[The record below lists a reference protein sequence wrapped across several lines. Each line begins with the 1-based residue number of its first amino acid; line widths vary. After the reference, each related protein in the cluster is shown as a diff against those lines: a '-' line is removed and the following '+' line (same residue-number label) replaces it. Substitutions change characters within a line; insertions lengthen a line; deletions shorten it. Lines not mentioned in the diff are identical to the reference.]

1 MTRKRGKVAGGGGAS
16 PAMQAAAAAAEA
28 RGMALEEA
36 VNRWALLFYAHQAL
50 QAFRAGRSHDFRQLR
65 DVINAMLARP
75 LALEQQVLLQ
85 LRIIQLLSRIEEDW
99 TIDTKTEQTPLE
111 CALVLLDKMKKE
123 VNIDVNVIEDIRT
136 KIKEAAVIASVK
148 NKEYALASRIL
159 KKHMSKDP
167 NTQKM
172 RLLLQSIIRE
182 RNFLHPTIWN
192 FSYKAFQQ
200 DVLLLLESF
209 LDDSEPLLLVMAK
222 KNLAEK
228 TEARLSPAEAAAG
241 QEMMVTETVE
251 EPSPVALAAAS
262 AWSVGSSSET
272 MVESGVAEGA
282 ADERREDRPA
292 PLQESSEGTEG
303 PAPAVGATQ
312 SKGVAASAGA
322 ASARVIASEPAGEAS
337 GVAGPAAVTDPSTS
351 AAPKDL
357 GRGLPKKPASYG
369 LSTLRE
375 AFRALFEAPAPD
387 EAFTE
392 LDETDWVCPVASS
405 VPAGLGATHQREEE
419 SEEME
424 QDEASSPQMSSWD
437 SSDATTISGMVRR
450 DQAEGSRDPSLG
462 HAASEMP
469 RESSGVRPPK
479 PRSPAPTAVPP
490 FLRLPRMRLNSPS
503 HNEEKEVW
511 SDEEELFI
519 DLRSEGNSSMDTS
532 TSGTKRKRW
541 TVEESGWITAGV
553 RKFGEGN
560 WKAIFQSYPFKDRT
574 PVMIKDRWRTMKKL
588 GFD

>member
-1 MTRKRGKVAGGGGAS
+1 VPK
-16 PAMQAAAAAAEA
+16 PAPGRPLPGTERSGSADRRA

-85 LRIIQLLSRIEEDW
+85 LRIIQLLSRIEEGECGEP
-99 TIDTKTEQTPLE
+99 TEQTPLE

-209 LDDSEPLLLVMAK
+209 LDDSEPLLLV
-222 KNLAEK
+222 
-228 TEARLSPAEAAAG
+228 
-241 QEMMVTETVE
+241 
-251 EPSPVALAAAS
+251 VALVPLLGALGGRSSVCMGDLAAKGPPRRAL
-262 AWSVGSSSET
+262 
-272 MVESGVAEGA
+272 VEQPPGA
-282 ADERREDRPA
+282 
-292 PLQESSEGTEG
+292 LFFC
-303 PAPAVGATQ
+303 
-312 SKGVAASAGA
+312 
-322 ASARVIASEPAGEAS
+322 
-337 GVAGPAAVTDPSTS
+337 
-351 AAPKDL
+351 
-357 GRGLPKKPASYG
+357 RGLPKKPASYG

-479 PRSPAPTAVPP
+479 P
-490 FLRLPRMRLNSPS
+490 
-503 HNEEKEVW
+503 
-511 SDEEELFI
+511 
-519 DLRSEGNSSMDTS
+519 
-532 TSGTKRKRW
+532 SGTKRKVMQRRPAAHGGRALRPPQACSRGSGLVFWQRW

>member
-1 MTRKRGKVAGGGGAS
+1 
-16 PAMQAAAAAAEA
+16 
-28 RGMALEEA
+28 
-36 VNRWALLFYAHQAL
+36 
-50 QAFRAGRSHDFRQLR
+50 
-65 DVINAMLARP
+65 
-75 LALEQQVLLQ
+75 
-85 LRIIQLLSRIEEDW
+85 
-99 TIDTKTEQTPLE
+99 
-111 CALVLLDKMKKE
+111 
-123 VNIDVNVIEDIRT
+123 
-136 KIKEAAVIASVK
+136 
-148 NKEYALASRIL
+148 
-159 KKHMSKDP
+159 
-167 NTQKM
+167 
-172 RLLLQSIIRE
+172 
-182 RNFLHPTIWN
+182 
-192 FSYKAFQQ
+192 
-200 DVLLLLESF
+200 
-209 LDDSEPLLLVMAK
+209 MAK

-357 GRGLPKKPASYG
+357 GRSQTGTQWAGHFRYLSFALVRCAVFLSTKDLRHSVNKRLSAFLWPEGFSSGWGTARLLFRSTQPGCCRRCTAGEVPLAALVPLLGALGGRSSVCMGDLAAKGPPRRALVEQPPGALFFCRGLPKKPASYG

>member
-1 MTRKRGKVAGGGGAS
+1 RGFTPHALRRASRGKVAGGGGAS

-85 LRIIQLLSRIEEDW
+85 LRIIQLLSRIEEGECGEP
-99 TIDTKTEQTPLE
+99 TEQTPLE

-209 LDDSEPLLLVMAK
+209 LDDSEPLLLVVGVRP
-222 KNLAEK
+222 EPP
-228 TEARLSPAEAAAG
+228 LSRGDASSVCMG
-241 QEMMVTETVE
+241 D
-251 EPSPVALAAAS
+251 LAAKGPPRRAL
-262 AWSVGSSSET
+262 
-272 MVESGVAEGA
+272 VEQPPGA
-282 ADERREDRPA
+282 
-292 PLQESSEGTEG
+292 LFFC
-303 PAPAVGATQ
+303 
-312 SKGVAASAGA
+312 
-322 ASARVIASEPAGEAS
+322 
-337 GVAGPAAVTDPSTS
+337 
-351 AAPKDL
+351 
-357 GRGLPKKPASYG
+357 RGLPKKPASYG

-462 HAASEMP
+462 H
-469 RESSGVRPPK
+469 
-479 PRSPAPTAVPP
+479 
-490 FLRLPRMRLNSPS
+490 
-503 HNEEKEVW
+503 
-511 SDEEELFI
+511 
-519 DLRSEGNSSMDTS
+519 GNSSMDTS
-532 TSGTKRKRW
+532 TSGTKRKVMQRRPAAHGGRALRPPQACSRGSGLVFWQRW